1 MSLSTREKRHQK
13 TKQAILDAARRIIVE
28 KGIDALSIRAIAKR
42 IDYSPAGLYEYFG
55 SKEEIVDQVVQIGH
69 NRLYEY
75 LSRVDQS
82 LPPQDYI
89 RELGLEYIQFATQNS
104 DYFLL
109 MFTHIPPPE
118 MTDHF
123 EDEDSTFTLLV
134 QGIGRAVDQ
143 GIFKLTEGQTVLSIA
158 YAHWGLV
165 HGLAMLQVTQL
176 SGVGLDFAAADLDAL
191 LAFGRGWV
199 AA

>member
-13 TKQAILDAARRIIVE
+13 TKQAILDAARQIIVE
-28 KGIDALSIRAIAKR
+28 KGVDALSIRAIAKR

-55 SKEEIVDQVVQIGH
+55 SKEEILDQVVQIGH
-69 NRLYEY
+69 NRLYDY

-89 RELGLEYIQFATQNS
+89 RELGLAYIRFATQNS

-118 MTDHF
+118 MMDHF
-123 EDEDSTFTLLV
+123 ADEASTFTLLV
-134 QGIGRAVDQ
+134 KGIGRAVEE
-143 GIFKLTEGQTVLSIA
+143 GVLKLPEGQTILTVA

-176 SGVGLDFAAADLDAL
+176 SAVEQDFAAADVAAL
-191 LAFGRGWV
+191 LAFGRGW
-199 AA
+199 ASA